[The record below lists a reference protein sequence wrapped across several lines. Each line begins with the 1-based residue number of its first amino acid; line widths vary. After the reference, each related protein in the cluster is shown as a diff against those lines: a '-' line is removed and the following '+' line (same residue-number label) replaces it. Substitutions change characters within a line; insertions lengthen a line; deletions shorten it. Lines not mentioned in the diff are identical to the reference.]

1 MLMTSVCPD
10 ALANHLSQ
18 VLITIGDTSAQAV
31 KKYICTF
38 VRPQEGRTLRNTE
51 ALVRP
56 SWETTL
62 FSWTTGDSFTLSQM
76 RLPQNGDL
84 LLVHRISSSQFSLP
98 DLIPQWGICL

>member
-31 KKYICTF
+31 KKYICTY

-62 FSWTTGDSFTLSQM
+62 SSWTTGNSFRL
-76 RLPQNGDL
+76 LPQNGDL
-84 LLVHRISSSQFSLP
+84 LLVHRISSSQFSSP